1 MRVLGERK
9 KMKLD
14 SPFFMTKVECPVC
27 GQVNEFENIKAGAY
41 TETGRDTDFCPK
53 GRSWANPEY
62 QRINPLL
69 YFMTTCPNCFYTHE
83 FNESFKEWKKDHSFV
98 TCRLS
103 LIRERYKG
111 ELKQEESLIN
121 RLGQALDPQGHPF
134 ESAMIKLLLGIYNEK
149 ITEKLNALDL
159 GRYFLRIAWLYRENQ
174 EGKDTPHKMEKLNLT
189 SLEKTLRALQSNF
202 QNHEEKIYDLKASVD
217 SCFRT
222 QTCVMEM
229 DQKGEQLKIKY
240 LKGLAKIQEHLSSLQ
255 ESLDELTDMCA
266 QLHNPS
272 FGSESENTKITPRIF
287 EGLVPAESLYG
298 DENHPSFVSFLSSLK
313 EIWPE
318 IPLNEYEAMKLALKY
333 YKQSYQEAKDTTQ
346 KNQKIQAAYLIAEL
360 SRRVGDYGQAENY
373 FEEAKRTGQDF
384 IRRNQDDPNKIALA
398 QKIVEL
404 ATKQGRVNLVQ
415 AESKV

>member
-1 MRVLGERK
+1 
-9 KMKLD
+9 MKLD

-53 GRSWANPEY
+53 GITWANPEY
-62 QRINPLL
+62 HRINPLL
-69 YFMTTCPNCFYTHE
+69 YFMATCPNCSYTHE
-83 FNESFKEWKKDHSFV
+83 FNESFKEWKKDQSFV
-98 TCRLS
+98 ACRLS
-103 LIRERYKG
+103 LIGERHKG

-121 RLGQALDPQGHPF
+121 RLGQALDPEGHPF
-134 ESAMIKLLLGIYNEK
+134 ESAVIKLLLGIYTEK
-149 ITEKLNALDL
+149 ITEKPNALDL

-202 QNHEEKIYDLKASVD
+202 QNHEEKIYDLKNSVD
-217 SCFRT
+217 ACFYN
-222 QTCVMEM
+222 QMGVVEL
-229 DQKGEQLKIKY
+229 DQKRDEFKIKC
-240 LKGLAKIQEHLSSLQ
+240 LKGLDKMQENLTSLQ
-255 ESLDELTDMCA
+255 ESLDELKDMCT
-266 QLHNPS
+266 QIHNSS
-272 FGSESENTKITPRIF
+272 FGSESENTKINSRIF
-287 EGLVPAESLYG
+287 EGLVPAESLYEG
-298 DENHPSFVSFLSSLK
+298 ENHLTFVSFLSSLK

-333 YKQSYQEAKDTTQ
+333 YKQSYQEAKDIAQ

-360 SRRVGDYGQAENY
+360 SRRVGDCQEAESY
-373 FEEAKRTGQDF
+373 FKEAKRTGQNF

-404 ATKQGRVNLVQ
+404 ATKQGKVNLVQ
-415 AESKV
+415 AESRV